1 MPFNR
6 QQNHMLFGFSL
17 WAHFC
22 WRNFSGI
29 LGGKSDLIGRPMGK
43 SLPTTGNQPC
53 SFTIGS
59 YRNEDLPLTFL
70 WTNEPCFQGPFQ
82 EENSLPT
89 IIFWG
94 SKRKDFKLGHHSS
107 GQIIATSHDRFPP
120 NGGLV
125 MEFPLFQ
132 GNLGW
137 WNIIIWPDSL
147 KCSNV
152 FNMWFCFTGPRVLRA
167 ICCFQRSYNFFYAKK
182 ITGKTGVFM
191 DWYSTYPEVD
201 V

>member
-1 MPFNR
+1 MRSARRTLEETGVSSVLEISRAVGLVRLVGWVRLVALGGWMLVMPFNR

-70 WTNEPCFQGPFQ
+70 
-82 EENSLPT
+82 
-89 IIFWG
+89 
-94 SKRKDFKLGHHSS
+94 
-107 GQIIATSHDRFPP
+107 
-120 NGGLV
+120 
-125 MEFPLFQ
+125 
-132 GNLGW
+132 
-137 WNIIIWPDSL
+137 
-147 KCSNV
+147 
-152 FNMWFCFTGPRVLRA
+152 
-167 ICCFQRSYNFFYAKK
+167 
-182 ITGKTGVFM
+182 
-191 DWYSTYPEVD
+191 
-201 V
+201 